1 MNNNFIDEMIS
12 EKAKLEK
19 SFIPVQVDNIIGD
32 TLQQLP
38 KKVKKKVSIPK
49 KLALA
54 ATFMLAILTLTT
66 MAFPAYAKN
75 IPGVNSVFKLFSKD
89 NMIEPIYAQYGSN
102 MELSSKSNG
111 VTITI
116 NDVACDGLELA
127 IGYTIESKKDIKDGM
142 NLIMNS
148 SAKFN
153 NTALNSAGLN
163 GKAIDKNTYKGVI
176 HYGFDK
182 KNISEVKKIIDS
194 KDDKKEFTVQLK
206 YCNVDDNIKG
216 DWEFNFKGSLASI
229 LKQRKEINTEVDLSS
244 LANDLKVHSL
254 TISPLNTELSLTG
267 GVKSNNIDLG
277 IFAYDDKG
285 RFAFGSGMGGDGNKD
300 GTFDYGVDFKNVN
313 TDAKELTFIPYILNK
328 DNGVEVGDTIEPLNF
343 SGKTILDFKKMG
355 VMTIEKVEQKDNST
369 LLYYKKEGYIK
380 GLDVFQFEVIGKDS
394 KVYVNYGKMG
404 IDAKDLGDDHYVVEL
419 PKLKENQ
426 NYTIKTTN
434 FGQLFDVRE
443 DLKFKIKVN

>member
-12 EKAKLEK
+12 EKANLEK
-19 SFIPVQVDNIIGD
+19 SYIPVEVDNIIGD
-32 TLQQLP
+32 TLEQLP
-38 KKVKKKVSIPK
+38 KKINRRVNLPK
-49 KLALA
+49 KLILA
-54 ATFMLAILTLTT
+54 ATIMLAMLTITT

-75 IPGVNSVFKLFSKD
+75 IPGVNSVFKLFSKE
-89 NMIEPIYAQYGSN
+89 NMIEPIYVQYGSN
-102 MELSSKSNG
+102 MELSSESNG
-111 VTITI
+111 VTLTI

-153 NTALNSAGLN
+153 NTDLNGAGLN

-206 YCNVDDNIKG
+206 FRNIDDNIKG
-216 DWEFNFKGSLASI
+216 EWKFNFKGSLASI
-229 LKQRKEINTEVDLSS
+229 LKERKEINAEVDLSS
-244 LANDLKVHSL
+244 LANELKVHTL
-254 TISPLNTELSLTG
+254 TISPLNTELSVTG
-267 GVKSNNIDLG
+267 GVKSDNKDLG

-285 RFAFGSGMGGDGNKD
+285 RFAFGSGMGGDGNED

-355 VMTIEKVEQKDNST
+355 VMTISI
-369 LLYYKKEGYIK
+369 KE
-380 GLDVFQFEVIGKDS
+380 
-394 KVYVNYGKMG
+394 
-404 IDAKDLGDDHYVVEL
+404 
-419 PKLKENQ
+419 
-426 NYTIKTTN
+426 
-434 FGQLFDVRE
+434 
-443 DLKFKIKVN
+443 